1 MHAPEVRC
9 ISKGKSHK
17 RYEFGN
23 KVSIATTVN
32 HNIIVGAQ
40 SFAANHYDGITLS
53 DSLFQVKDIL
63 GDWVPDAYVDRGYK
77 GYQGAVFGTKVHRQ
91 GLKRQSKE
99 TKQLLKKRAR
109 IEPVISHLKT
119 DDRMGRN
126 FLLGVIGDT
135 MNCLLA
141 SCAFNLRKVSKWLKK
156 GVLSAILSL
165 ITRVKLA
172 PYQQGLPLAA
182 LKSVVHSNAF
192 LKVPMIVAG
201 CTAVF
206 QARPNVPNI

>member
-1 MHAPEVRC
+1 MSRCQALYNQKKNSKHKIYAMYAPELRC

-17 RYEFGN
+17 PYEFGN

-32 HNIIVGAQ
+32 HNIIVGVH

-63 GDWVPDAYVDRGYK
+63 GDWVPDVYVDRGYE
-77 GYQGAVFGTKVHRQ
+77 GYQGVALLRHKSSSTGSKW
-91 GLKRQSKE
+91 QSKE
-99 TKQLLKKRAR
+99 TKKLLKKRAR

-119 DDRMGRN
+119 DHRMGRN

-135 MNCLLA
+135 MNCLLP
-141 SCAFNLRKVSKWLKK
+141 SCAFNLRKVAKWLKK

-165 ITRVKLA
+165 LSRVKLA

-182 LKSVVHSNAF
+182 
-192 LKVPMIVAG
+192 
-201 CTAVF
+201 
-206 QARPNVPNI
+206 